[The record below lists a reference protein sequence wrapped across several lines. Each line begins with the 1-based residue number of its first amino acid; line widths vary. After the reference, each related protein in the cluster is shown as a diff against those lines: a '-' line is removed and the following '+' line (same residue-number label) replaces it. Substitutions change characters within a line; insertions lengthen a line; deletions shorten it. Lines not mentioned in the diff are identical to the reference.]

1 MAGFEVIVRDEF
13 AAAHQLRLLDGAL
26 EPLHGHNWEV
36 EVELAGPRLDGM
48 EVLIDFT
55 QVRAQLRAAAARL
68 HDTFLNDLPEFVG
81 RNPSAE
87 QVAVYFR
94 DALRPNLPPTVHL
107 TRVRVWETRGCAAA
121 WSAAPSATI
130 AARDS

>member
-1 MAGFEVIVRDEF
+1 MPGFEVIVRDEF
-13 AAAHQLRLLDGAL
+13 SAAHQLRLLDGSL

-36 EVELAGPRLDGM
+36 EVELAGPKLDSM

-55 QVRAQLRAAAARL
+55 HVQAVLRKAAARL
-68 HDTFLNDLPEFVG
+68 HDRHLNDLPEFAG

-94 DALRPNLPPTVHL
+94 DAVQPAL
-107 TRVRVWETRGCAAA
+107 TTGVRMVRVRVWETRNCAAA
-121 WSAAPSATI
+121 WVAG
-130 AARDS
+130 